1 MILRMSNVSF
11 SKQKN
16 VNYSPILSEK
26 FELIHVKIST
36 KIDKTIQETK
46 ALSNE

>member
-16 VNYSPILSEK
+16 VNYSQILSEK
-26 FELIHVKIST
+26 FELIQIST